1 MKKIYSSLILLLT
14 AVIWGFAFVSQ
25 SQASSLL
32 GPLGY
37 NSLRMLLGFIVLLPL
52 LIIHTRGKNRKE
64 IFQLLRDGLICGI
77 LLGAASY
84 FQQKGIEYTTAG
96 KAGFITSLYILI
108 VPVIS
113 LIFGKKNSLKTWIC
127 VLTGLTGAFL
137 LSVNGRSGI
146 NKGDGLVFIS
156 ALLFSL
162 HVMFIDRVSKRDDGV
177 SLSALQFFFAGSI
190 AFILSLIFENNTI
203 ANVKSALVPILYGGI
218 GSCGIAYTLQIIGQK
233 YTPPTEATLILS
245 LESVFSAIGG
255 ALILSERMS
264 GKELAGCIIL
274 FLSVI
279 VAELPERTK
288 RE

>member
-32 GPLGY
+32 GALGY
-37 NSLRMLLGFIVLLPL
+37 NSLRMLLGFVVLLPL
-52 LIIHTRGKNRKE
+52 LIKNTMGKKKDE
-64 IFQLLRDGLICGI
+64 IIQLLGDAFICGI
-77 LLGAASY
+77 LLASASY

-113 LIFGKKNSLKTWIC
+113 LIFGKRNSLKTWLC
-127 VLTGLTGAFL
+127 VISGLFGAFL
-137 LSVNGRSGI
+137 LSVSGTSGI

-156 ALLFSL
+156 AVLFSL

-177 SLSALQFFFAGSI
+177 SLSALQFLFAGSI
-190 AFILSLIFENNTI
+190 AFILSLFFENNTI
-203 ANVKSALVPILYGGI
+203 QNVRSAIVPILYGGI

-245 LESVFSAIGG
+245 LESVFSAVGG

-264 GKELAGCIIL
+264 MKEVIGCIIL

-279 VAELPERTK
+279 VAELPEPK